1 MRSFSFSR
9 DVAPTT
15 GAETTACTKGL
26 AHGGKFLPASGTYEP
41 SLVRIHA
48 REIWAML
55 APRFLAISST
65 LVGFKE
71 VIAYI
76 VK

>member
-1 MRSFSFSR
+1 MG
-9 DVAPTT
+9 DM
-15 GAETTACTKGL
+15 
-26 AHGGKFLPASGTYEP
+26 FLSTSGTHEP

-65 LVGFKE
+65 LVGFEE

-76 VK
+76 IKRGAYRLTVSWLQGSLRYVS